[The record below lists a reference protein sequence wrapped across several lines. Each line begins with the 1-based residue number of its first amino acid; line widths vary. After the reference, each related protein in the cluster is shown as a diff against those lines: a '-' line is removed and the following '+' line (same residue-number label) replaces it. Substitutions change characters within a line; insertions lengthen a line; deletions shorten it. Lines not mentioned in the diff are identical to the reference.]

1 MNSAGW
7 VRPFGGGGR
16 RLVGLQL
23 VIVALAV
30 SSGLAE
36 SYALGVEAIDQVHYL
51 VAGLIAVV
59 PVAIVLAE
67 WVRWRPA
74 AALLASIGLATFS
87 TALVAESLRPESPQ
101 PLLAAVGCMLVLGAT
116 GLATRRIRL
125 MAVAEGVVLA
135 CASAAWV
142 LEASVLLRPR

>member
-1 MNSAGW
+1 ME
-7 VRPFGGGGR
+7 
-16 RLVGLQL
+16 L
-23 VIVALAV
+23 VIVVLAV
-30 SSGLAE
+30 ASGLAQG
-36 SYALGVEAIDQVHYL
+36 YALGVEAIDQAQFL

-59 PVAIVLAE
+59 PVAIVLAG

-87 TALVAESLRPESPQ
+87 TALVVESLRPGSPQ
-101 PLLAAVGCMLVLGAT
+101 PLVAAVGCVLVLGAT

-125 MAVAEGVVLA
+125 MAVVEGVVLA
-135 CASAAWV
+135 YASAAWV

>member
-1 MNSAGW
+1 M
-7 VRPFGGGGR
+7 
-16 RLVGLQL
+16 QL

-30 SSGLAE
+30 ASGLAQG
-36 SYALGVEAIDQVHYL
+36 YALGVEATDQAQFL
-51 VAGLIAVV
+51 VAGLTAVA
-59 PVAIVLAE
+59 PVAFVLAG

-87 TALVAESLRPESPQ
+87 TALVAESLRPGSPQ
-101 PLLAAVGCMLVLGAT
+101 PLVAALGGVLVLGAT

-125 MAVAEGVVLA
+125 MAVVEGVVLA
-135 CASAAWV
+135 YASAAWV